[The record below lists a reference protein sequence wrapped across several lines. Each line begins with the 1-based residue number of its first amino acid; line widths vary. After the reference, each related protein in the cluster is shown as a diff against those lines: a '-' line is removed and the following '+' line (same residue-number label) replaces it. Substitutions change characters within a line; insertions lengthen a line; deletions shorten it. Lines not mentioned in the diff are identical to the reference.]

1 MFVGVGKRS
10 IFHQNIYVKLTLF
23 ANNKYCLILRI
34 SIKIDN
40 LVPLNIK
47 TRKMFSE
54 KTIVEFTNNTVFILD
69 FYVYD

>member
-1 MFVGVGKRS
+1 MGVGKRS

-34 SIKIDN
+34 SNKIDN

-47 TRKMFSE
+47 TRK
-54 KTIVEFTNNTVFILD
+54 NNG
-69 FYVYD
+69 